1 MKWQYYFQ
9 RAALGP
15 WAHSCHI
22 DGGSAPRTAAV
33 RRRRGEA
40 VGGRRS
46 APRRAHL
53 TQNFRPLS
61 ALSTGSSR
69 LIFHELG
76 PVLIQIAGLANSVN
90 TRIFHVFFHISRKW
104 LRRNDS
110 EAGFFRTDG
119 RFKFFQDFRKSRMDG
134 ILEWAEYFLGVN
146 IQNFSSASNRV
157 ISL

>member
-1 MKWQYYFQ
+1 MKWQYHFQ

-76 PVLIQIAGLANSVN
+76 PVLIQVAGLANSL
-90 TRIFHVFFHISRKW
+90 TLTASVFFQVGLLHEGSRTVTVFR
-104 LRRNDS
+104 LSLSLVFAVTRARPPNSLGPALPRPVVAS
-110 EAGFFRTDG
+110 EQHATDW
-119 RFKFFQDFRKSRMDG
+119 RCEAR
-134 ILEWAEYFLGVN
+134 
-146 IQNFSSASNRV
+146 IQ
-157 ISL
+157 